1 MCKIGVINDMGYDI
15 RSTGVNVVRVKVKC
29 TLVQTLRLCT
39 DRTVHRGSRNIA
51 LLFYDHG
58 TRRGWGVSVT
68 PRPLFTPRK
77 DPVPIVQEAGWAP
90 GPVWTPPP
98 GFDPRTV
105 QPVASRYTDYATRST
120 VNVVVRVKLQ
130 YHGFHFFTCDRRT
143 EKHSLTCAKTT

>member
-58 TRRGWGVSVT
+58 TRRG
-68 PRPLFTPRK
+68 
-77 DPVPIVQEAGWAP
+77 
-90 GPVWTPPP
+90 
-98 GFDPRTV
+98 
-105 QPVASRYTDYATRST
+105 
-120 VNVVVRVKLQ
+120 
-130 YHGFHFFTCDRRT
+130 
-143 EKHSLTCAKTT
+143 